1 MENNL
6 SRKTQEKIIERM
18 LIEVMATRENLAKN
32 FFESNLEKKKKKHYL
47 PQFFF
52 DYGSECDE

>member
-1 MENNL
+1 MF
-6 SRKTQEKIIERM
+6 IEAM
-18 LIEVMATRENLAKN
+18 AMYEVLTKN
-32 FFESNLEKKKKKHYL
+32 FFESNLEKEKKKHYL